1 MIVLQ
6 SAANA
11 ANAARVAANGGN
23 QSQNWEASSNG
34 DEEHGFLMS
43 LGLDSGSIDLK
54 ADSPEGSCAGASQAS
69 SLNLGK
75 CSKITIII
83 L

>member
-11 ANAARVAANGGN
+11 ANAARVATNGL
-23 QSQNWEASSNG
+23 SQNWEANSNG

-43 LGLDSGSIDLK
+43 LGLDSGSLDLK

-69 SLNLGK
+69 SINLGK
-75 CSKITIII
+75 IKI
-83 L
+83 LN